1 MKVIVV
7 YDGDGKIAAMW
18 EKDENASYNY
28 METEIPDGM
37 LAEGVDLI
45 ETEEGGY
52 PEIRLRSSDEILAE
66 EATAE
71 EHRQLV
77 QGIRD
82 RVAAG
87 GDLRTLIGE
96 LPLSNSEKWDLEE
109 EVKNGI

>member
-7 YDGDGKIAAMW
+7 YDGGGKITAMW

-37 LAEGVDLI
+37 VAEGVDLI
-45 ETEEGGY
+45 ETEEGSY
-52 PEIRLRSSDEILAE
+52 PEIRLHSSDEILAE
-66 EATAE
+66 EAAAE

-82 RVAAG
+82 RVATG

>member
-18 EKDENASYNY
+18 EKDESASYNY
-28 METEIPDGM
+28 LETEIPDGM
-37 LAEGVDLI
+37 VAEGVDFI
-45 ETEEGGY
+45 ETEEGCY

-66 EATAE
+66 EAAAE
-71 EHRQLV
+71 ERRRLV

>member
-18 EKDENASYNY
+18 EKDDKVSYNY
-28 METEIPDGM
+28 LETEIPDGM
-37 LAEGVDLI
+37 VAEGVNFVP
-45 ETEEGGY
+45 TEEGSY
-52 PEIRLRSSDEILAE
+52 PELRFRSSDEILAE
-66 EATAE
+66 EAAAE
-71 EHRQLV
+71 EHRQMV
-77 QGIRD
+77 QEIRE
-82 RVAAG
+82 RVVAG